1 MFSGDEGAD
10 KGGDAVGDAVG
21 KEKEVMLN
29 SSSNRKEGNG
39 EKGVI
44 ERCPGQVLHVV
55 CALNETGRR
64 CPARVVVW
72 VA

>member
-1 MFSGDEGAD
+1 LFSGDRGGDEGAD

-39 EKGVI
+39 EKGVD
-44 ERCPGQVLHVV
+44 
-55 CALNETGRR
+55 
-64 CPARVVVW
+64 
-72 VA
+72 